1 MFYSKTFR
9 FKDFPTNQ
17 GLWMVMWSFTIVKF
31 MELLLQLRYSGE
43 TNFMGKG
50 SESRLPKDGWD
61 TFMKMKF
68 KGENQ
73 NGWSFPG
80 NPENDVEHALMVY
93 VLNTIVGSCCD
104 KVAAIEFNTEFELS
118 PMLTTTELTY
128 LSKMVHHPLES
139 YHWHGNKETLKFE
152 NEYER
157 ALVIAEG
164 MQKVSNYT
172 VLLNDS
178 QHDI

>member
-1 MFYSKTFR
+1 
-9 FKDFPTNQ
+9 
-17 GLWMVMWSFTIVKF
+17 

-43 TNFMGKG
+43 TNFMGKR
-50 SESRLPKDGWD
+50 SESRLTKDGWD

-80 NPENDVEHALMVY
+80 NPENDVEDAVMVY

-104 KVAAIEFNTEFELS
+104 KVAAMEFNPEFELS

-128 LSKMVHHPLES
+128 LSKMVHNPVES
-139 YHWHGNKETLKFE
+139 YHWHGNKETLNFE
-152 NEYER
+152 
-157 ALVIAEG
+157 
-164 MQKVSNYT
+164 K
-172 VLLNDS
+172 
-178 QHDI
+178 